1 MIKKTIFLIFFIVF
15 TSFSLEIK
23 NGKVYDENG
32 SSIELKTYN
41 RIVVYNLGVV
51 EVLYELGA
59 GEKIVGIAN
68 HKKDIWPEKE
78 TKEIPTVGNISKP
91 SVEKILK
98 CKPDLVIFN
107 IMGNKEEELKKFGIP
122 SLVVTNRSLDEI
134 LNNIEILGKLVGKEE
149 KGKKIKEELSE
160 KRKKIKE
167 KNLFPGKVLLLYTVK
182 PPTTFSKGS
191 LPGEILELLGMEVIT
206 PISGEKVI
214 VSPEYMLK
222 VNPDYIVGT
231 RGIKNPN
238 EIIGA
243 LPLIKETKAYKNGK
257 IISIDSQEI
266 LRGSHRIFD
275 EIEKISKKIEMTHS
289 CHN

>member
-51 EVLYELGA
+51 EILYKLGA
-59 GEKIVGIAN
+59 GEKIVGVAN

-78 TKEIPTVGNISKP
+78 TKKIPTVGNISKP

-149 KGKKIKEELSE
+149 AGKKIKAELSE

-222 VNPDYIVGT
+222 VDPDYIVGT
-231 RGIKNPN
+231 RGIKNTN

>member
-231 RGIKNPN
+231 RGIKNSN
-238 EIIGA
+238 EIIGV

>member
-23 NGKVYDENG
+23 NGKVYDENW

>member
-1 MIKKTIFLIFFIVF
+1 MIKKTIFLIFLIFF

-23 NGKVYDENG
+23 NGRVYDENG
-32 SSIELKTYN
+32 SSIELKNYN

-51 EVLYELGA
+51 EILYKLGA
-59 GEKIVGIAN
+59 GEKIVGVAN

-78 TKEIPTVGNISKP
+78 TKNIPTVGNISKP

-149 KGKKIKEELSE
+149 EGKKIKTELSE

-231 RGIKNPN
+231 RGIKNSD
-238 EIIGA
+238 EIIKT